1 MGTQGGYWVPRVG
14 IGYPARVG
22 ILGTQGGYW
31 VPRVGIGYPARV
43 GILVRYQLIF

>member
-22 ILGTQGGYW
+22 ILGTNSYFKIQKNEK
-31 VPRVGIGYPARV
+31 I
-43 GILVRYQLIF
+43 